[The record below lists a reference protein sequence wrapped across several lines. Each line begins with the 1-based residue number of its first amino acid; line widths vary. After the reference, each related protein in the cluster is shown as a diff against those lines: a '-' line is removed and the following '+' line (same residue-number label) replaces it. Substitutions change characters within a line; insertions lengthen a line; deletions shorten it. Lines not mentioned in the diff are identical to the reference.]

1 MVLLSLLAF
10 EFEIVFNS
18 HIKAFIPI
26 CFRLMKKSNYCINLL
41 SSSILH
47 ITLCYC
53 KVYVHKNIVRSSFFS
68 CISTLMYTVLL
79 NMHLKILN
87 LSVSMAYILLHQ
99 RHFHIIVKS
108 LNITIYLQIQLFIY
122 RFTENKS
129 SKFI

>member
-1 MVLLSLLAF
+1 MLLLSLLVF

-87 LSVSMAYILLHQ
+87 LSVSMAYIVLRQ
-99 RHFHIIVKS
+99 RHFHATINS
-108 LNITIYLQIQLFIY
+108 LNINIYQHIYLFIS
-122 RFTENKS
+122 RLIE
-129 SKFI
+129 I